1 MAQVRRPRMN
11 PRGPARVQART
22 RAGCWKRSHGMPFP
36 LQFRRLLSWKRA
48 GRLGTGLAVAAQSG
62 CVHSPPPQWRAW
74 SVEEIARSQRQA
86 LTLEEAGIGSQ
97 EIPGGRRYSF
107 PFRTQI
113 SPQTDPVRVPL
124 RLDLKPAR
132 GLPQVRVRVNRR
144 VQWWIVDTGSAL
156 TGMDGRSA
164 AIHGVRPLKDGA
176 LSIAGTH
183 ADIAGGLALLP
194 EITVGR
200 VTASGNNLAAV
211 AHGEFHIRRMGGLID
226 AHWPMQLLGMS
237 YLRMFARVTLDYP
250 RGVLELSARPVTTAA
265 RDALVLPMGLSRNVP
280 YTVFKV
286 KGKPLVCLVD
296 TGSAGQLEIPEGF
309 LQSVGVPAL
318 PTQTVRSMGVGGIG
332 ETRGVNLPRLQIE
345 DRIFEDLNVE
355 TGGRFTQAGHGLVG
369 SGFLKRFRVTFDFV
383 GNRLILENPARQP
396 TTRPPSNLSTAGPPK
411 TTGPLGGAS
420 RDEPLVRAAA
430 RETD

>member
-1 MAQVRRPRMN
+1 
-11 PRGPARVQART
+11 
-22 RAGCWKRSHGMPFP
+22 MPFP
-36 LQFRRLLSWKRA
+36 LQFRRLLSWKHA
-48 GRLGTGLAVAAQSG
+48 GSLGTGLALAAQSA
-62 CVHSPPPQWRAW
+62 CVHSPPQWRAW

-97 EIPGGRRYSF
+97 KIPGGRRYSF
-107 PFRTQI
+107 PFRTQL
-113 SPQTDPVRVPL
+113 SPRSDPVRVPL

-144 VQWWIVDTGSAL
+144 TQWWVVDTGSAL
-156 TGMDGRSA
+156 TGMDARSA

-211 AHGEFHIRRMGGLID
+211 AHGEFHIRRMGGLVD

-250 RGVLELSARPVTTAA
+250 RGVLELSARPLTTAA
-265 RDALVLPMGLSRNVP
+265 RDALVLPMGLRQNVP
-280 YTVFKV
+280 LTVFKV
-286 KGKPLVCLVD
+286 EGKPLVCLVD
-296 TGSAGQLEIPEGF
+296 TGSAGQLELPEGF
-309 LQSVGVPAL
+309 LQSVGVPTH
-318 PTQTVRSMGVGGIG
+318 PTQTVRSMGVGGVG

-345 DRIFEDLNVE
+345 GRTFEDLDVE

-383 GNRLILENPARQP
+383 GNRLILENPGSP
-396 TTRPPSNLSTAGPPK
+396 TTNPTAIQPLTRSAPK
-411 TTGPLGGAS
+411 NNGSGG
-420 RDEPLVRAAA
+420 RGLPR
-430 RETD
+430 